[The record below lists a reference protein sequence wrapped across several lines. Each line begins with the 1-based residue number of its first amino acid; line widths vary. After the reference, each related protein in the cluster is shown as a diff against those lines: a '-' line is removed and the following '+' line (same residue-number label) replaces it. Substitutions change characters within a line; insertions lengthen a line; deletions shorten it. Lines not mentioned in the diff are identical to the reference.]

1 MTAALHRAAALA
13 ARRPALVVALTA
25 ALAVAGLAF
34 ALRLQPDAGVDT
46 LVGSDSP
53 AYAATTTLR
62 ERFGDDAIIVLVR
75 GDLQKLLLS
84 QDLERLLALEGCIAG
99 NVPRGATPAGGS
111 GGACA
116 RLARTRPV
124 KVVLGP
130 GTFINTAVLELRAG
144 YERRL
149 ARAAAQADAAA
160 SAARKA
166 ARRRGLSAARAE
178 RRAAQARRRV
188 QDALVDE
195 LGTLAARY
203 GLTSVPRLDDTAFV
217 STLVFDAAKRPGTPK
232 RRFAYLFPSRGAQ
245 PGRTALVQVRLKAG
259 LRERER
265 DAAIALVRE
274 AVAIDAFKPRNG
286 ATYTV
291 TGAPV
296 VVSDLTAS
304 ITSSMRVLLLAALL
318 VMGAML
324 ALVFRSRLRLLPL
337 AIALAA
343 AALTF
348 GGLSLAGASL
358 TMASIAV
365 LPVLIG
371 LAVDYAI
378 QLQSR
383 VAEERGVRRKTAA
396 GSPLFTTPPDGG
408 RPEAGWHRAEEG
420 GPTLGA
426 GAAARRAAL
435 LGAPAV
441 AVAAA
446 ATAAGFAV
454 LAFSPVP
461 MVRGFGILLVAGI
474 AIAFALALLAGTA
487 ALVLAERAAPPPALQ
502 RLADRLKRRR
512 RTRGERPPSGA
523 ALVADDARA
532 AARRAGAASLAY
544 ATRRPARVLAIAFA
558 VAACGWVLDT
568 QTRVESD
575 IQRLVPQD
583 MPALRDLDALQ
594 RSTGVGGEIDVVVE
608 GADLTSPP
616 VIEWMISF
624 QTAVLKQH
632 GFDARRGCGE
642 AELCPAFSL
651 PDLFTTAA
659 SRRDAGAVDALLD
672 AVPPYFS
679 RSVISADRRTAT
691 LAFGIRLMALDRQKD
706 VIDAMRARLAE
717 DRPAGVRA
725 ALAGLPVLAADA
737 NAEVASSTRRALTLL
752 AGLLAVAIVLLVAF
766 RDAGRAL
773 VPLVPIVLA
782 TGWSALVLFAMRIPL
797 NPMSVTLGAL
807 VIAISTEFSVLL
819 SERYREERRR
829 GHEPREALRRTY
841 GSTGAAVLASGAT
854 AIAGFAVLVVS
865 DIRMLRDFG
874 FVTVVDL
881 TVSLLGVLVVLPAV
895 LLLAERRTTRSRVAS

>member
-1 MTAALHRAAALA
+1 VTTALHRAAALA
-13 ARRPALVVALTA
+13 ARRPALVLALTA
-25 ALAVAGLAF
+25 VLATAGLAL
-34 ALRLQPDAGVDT
+34 ALRLQPDAGVGT
-46 LVGSDSP
+46 LVGRDSP
-53 AYAATTTLR
+53 AYTATETLR

-75 GDLQKLLLS
+75 GDLRGLLLS
-84 QDLERLLALEGCIAG
+84 QDLERLLGLEGCIAG
-99 NVPRGATPAGGS
+99 NVPRGGTPV
-111 GGACA
+111 GGAQSPCA
-116 RLARTRPV
+116 ALARTRPV

-130 GTFINTAVLELRAG
+130 GTFVNTAVLELRAG

-149 ARAAAQADAAA
+149 ARAKEQADAAA
-160 SAARKA
+160 A
-166 ARRRGLSAARAE
+166 AARAATRRQGLGRAASD
-178 RRAAQARRRV
+178 RRAARARSDV
-188 QDALVDE
+188 QSALVEE
-195 LGTLAARY
+195 LATLAGRY
-203 GLTSVPRLDDTAFV
+203 GLLSVPRLDDRAFV
-217 STLVFDAAKRPGTPK
+217 STLVFDAAKPPGTPK
-232 RRFAYLFPSRGAQ
+232 RRFAYLFPSRRSQ

-259 LRERER
+259 LGERQR
-265 DAAIALVRE
+265 DDAIAHVRA
-274 AVAIDAFKPRNG
+274 AVAMAAWKPRNG

-304 ITSSMRVLLLAALL
+304 IAGSMRVLLIAALL
-318 VMGAML
+318 VMAAML
-324 ALVFRSRLRLLPL
+324 SLTVRRRLRLLPL

-348 GGLSLAGASL
+348 GALSLAGASL

-383 VAEERGVRRKTAA
+383 IVGERGED
-396 GSPLFTTPPDGG
+396 GST
-408 RPEAGWHRAEEG
+408 
-420 GPTLGA
+420 
-426 GAAARRAAL
+426 GAAVRRAAL

-454 LAFSPVP
+454 LALSPVP
-461 MVRGFGILLVAGI
+461 MVRGFGIMLVVGI
-474 AIAFALALLAGTA
+474 AFAFALALLAGSA
-487 ALVLAERAAPPPALQ
+487 ALVLADRVAPAPELPRREAHERA
-502 RLADRLKRRR
+502 
-512 RTRGERPPSGA
+512 GVPSGA
-523 ALVADDARA
+523 ALLADDARA
-532 AARRAGAASLAY
+532 GVGRAGAAALGY
-544 ATRRPARVLAIAFA
+544 AERRPARVLAIALA

-594 RSTGVGGEIDVVVE
+594 RSTGVGGEVDVVVE
-608 GADLTSPP
+608 GTDVTSPA
-616 VIEWMISF
+616 VIEWMIAY
-624 QTAVLKQH
+624 QAAVLREQ
-632 GFDARRGCGE
+632 GFNVTRGCGE
-642 AELCPAFSL
+642 AALCPAFSL

-679 RSVISADRRTAT
+679 RSVIGADRRTAT
-691 LAFGIRLMALDRQKD
+691 LAFGVRLMALDRQKD
-706 VIDAMRARLAE
+706 VIDAMRARLDD
-717 DRPAGVRA
+717 DRPAGVSA

-737 NAEVASSTRRALTLL
+737 NAEIASGSRRVLTLL
-752 AGLLAVAIVLLVAF
+752 AGLGAVALVLLAAF
-766 RDAGRAL
+766 RDLGRAL
-773 VPLVPIVLA
+773 VPLVPIALA
-782 TGWSALVLFAMRIPL
+782 TGWSALVLFAVRIPL

-819 SERYREERRR
+819 SERYREERGR
-829 GHEPREALRRTY
+829 GHEPRAALRRTY
-841 GSTGAAVLASGAT
+841 ASTGAAVLASGAT

-881 TVSLLGVLVVLPAV
+881 TVSLLGVLFVLPAV
-895 LLLAERRTTRSRVAS
+895 LLLAERRSRTARVES